1 MSSNSTNEY
10 VPDYVS
16 PPGDTLREL
25 IQARGMTQ
33 AELAQ
38 RMGRPKKTINEIVRG
53 KAAITTETA
62 LQLERVLGAPAGFWN
77 NRERH
82 YREYLAL
89 QEERQRLRACVDWLR
104 RFPVKQMVKR
114 GWIQGFKDDVRQIQ
128 ELLNFF
134 GVASPEQWESTWA
147 TRQFAF
153 GKAPGS
159 ARGALAAWLRRAE
172 VLGQQADCAP
182 FHPRRF
188 RKALSDIRCL
198 TLLPAEEFQPELRRL
213 CALSGVAVV
222 FVPQLPNTRA
232 NGATCWLTSEKA
244 LIQLSLRYR
253 WEDVF
258 WFSFFHE
265 AAHILLHGK
274 KEVFVD
280 DGESRGPKEE
290 DANRFA
296 EDKLIPPDRFQTFV
310 GSGTFTRRATILEF
324 AEHVGISPGV
334 VVGRL
339 QYEGLLA
346 YRSFTDLKRR
356 FVWAE

>member
-1 MSSNSTNEY
+1 M
-10 VPDYVS
+10 
-16 PPGDTLREL
+16 
-25 IQARGMTQ
+25 
-33 AELAQ
+33 
-38 RMGRPKKTINEIVRG
+38 
-53 KAAITTETA
+53 
-62 LQLERVLGAPAGFWN
+62 
-77 NRERH
+77 
-82 YREYLAL
+82 
-89 QEERQRLRACVDWLR
+89 VD
-104 RFPVKQMVKR
+104 R
-114 GWIQGFKDDVRQIQ
+114 GWIQGFKDKVIQIQ
-128 ELLNFF
+128 EMLNFF

-153 GKAPGS
+153 RKAPGS
-159 ARGALAAWLRRAE
+159 APGALAAWLRRAE

-213 CALSGVAVV
+213 CARSGVAVV
-222 FVPQLPNTRA
+222 FVPQLPKTRA

-244 LIQLSLRYR
+244 LIQLSLRYK

-290 DANRFA
+290 EANRFA
-296 EDKLIPPDRFQTFV
+296 EDKLVPSDRLRSFV
-310 GSGTFTRRATILEF
+310 ESGTFNTRGAILRF
-324 AEHVGISPGV
+324 ADDMRVSPGL

-339 QYEGLLA
+339 QHEGLLA

-356 FVWAE
+356 FVWAEQQ